1 MRVLRSL
8 EELDE
13 ALAECDR
20 AERISDDAMRVV
32 FGTFRIDPPAGMPE
46 DPFSDAYREAQM
58 GIYATIA
65 GRGYAL
71 ENEATPLDVD
81 AALRRPFPYST
92 GSGTTAGEHL
102 MGIGFALRA
111 MALPPGSRVLEF
123 GPGWGNTTLELARL
137 GHHVTCVDV
146 EPRFCELI
154 RRRAER
160 EGLSIEV
167 VHDDF
172 FWAERSGATFDA
184 VLFFE
189 CFHHCADHLRLL
201 RALQARVAEG
211 GRLFFGGEPITADF
225 PQPWGVRLDGNSLWA
240 IRKNGWLELGF
251 HEDYF
256 QRALAR
262 AGWSGRRIPCAD
274 PSWATVW
281 EARRLTRTAL
291 HLPATD
297 ERVHTAVGRR
307 ENGAIVL
314 DGRAGTGLFG
324 PYLPLARGGW
334 TARLRFR
341 PGAPA
346 MGGAVMDISTGNGAS
361 RIAARAVQGE
371 ALIAE
376 GWTASLPF
384 TAAEDLI
391 GVEVRLFCEAG
402 FAAVLDGVELVPE
415 EGG

>member
-20 AERISDDAMRVV
+20 AERVSDDAMRAV

-46 DPFSDAYREAQM
+46 DPFSDAYRQAQM

-65 GRGYAL
+65 GRDYAL
-71 ENEATPLDVD
+71 ANEATPLDVD

-92 GSGTTAGEHL
+92 GSATTAGEHL

-154 RRRAER
+154 RRRAAR
-160 EGLSIEV
+160 EDLSIEV
-167 VHDDF
+167 VQDDF
-172 FWAERSGATFDA
+172 FWAERSTATFDA

-251 HEDYF
+251 HQDYF

-262 AGWSGRRIPCAD
+262 TGWSGRRIPCAD
-274 PSWATVW
+274 PPWATVW
-281 EARRLTRTAL
+281 EARRLTKMALYLHASDDRVQTA
-291 HLPATD
+291 T
-297 ERVHTAVGRR
+297 GQR
-307 ENGAIVL
+307 EGGAILL
-314 DGRAGTGLFG
+314 DGTAGTGLYG
-324 PYLPLARGGW
+324 PYVPLARGRW
-334 TARLRFR
+334 TARLHFR
-341 PGAPA
+341 PDAPA
-346 MGGAVMDISTGNGAS
+346 SGTAVMDVSAANGSA
-361 RIAARAVQGE
+361 RLAARAVQGE
-371 ALIAE
+371 ALVAE
-376 GWTASLPF
+376 GWVATLPF
-384 TAAEDLI
+384 EAAEDLI
-391 GVEVRLFCEAG
+391 GVEVRLFCERG
-402 FAAVLDGVELVPE
+402 FTAVIEAVELLPGNVD
-415 EGG
+415 

>member
-20 AERISDDAMRVV
+20 AERVSDDAMRAV

-58 GIYATIA
+58 GIYVTIA
-65 GRGYAL
+65 GRDYAL
-71 ENEATPLDVD
+71 ANEATPLDVE
-81 AALRRPFPYST
+81 AALCRPFPYST
-92 GSGTTAGEHL
+92 GSATTAGEHL
-102 MGIGFALRA
+102 MGIDFALRA

-154 RRRAER
+154 RRRAAR
-160 EGLSIEV
+160 EGLAVEV
-167 VHDDF
+167 VNDDF
-172 FWAERSGATFDA
+172 FWAEKGGDTFDA

-211 GRLFFGGEPITADF
+211 GRIFFGGEPITADF

-240 IRKNGWLELGF
+240 IRKNGWMELGF
-251 HEDYF
+251 HESYF
-256 QRALAR
+256 RRALAR
-262 AGWSGRRIPCAD
+262 AGWAGDCIPCAD
-274 PSWATVW
+274 PAWATVW
-281 EARRLTRTAL
+281 EARRLTKAAM

-297 ERVHTAVGRR
+297 DRLQTGIGRR
-307 ENGAIVL
+307 EDRAIIL
-314 DGRAGTGLFG
+314 DGTPGTGLFG
-324 PYLPLARGGW
+324 PYLPLARGRW

-341 PGAPA
+341 PGAA
-346 MGGAVMDISTGNGAS
+346 ARGDAVMDVCAGGGTA
-361 RIAARAVQGE
+361 RLAARTVQGE
-371 ALIAE
+371 ALIVE
-376 GWTASLPF
+376 GWTASLTF
-384 TAAEDLI
+384 DAAENLS

-402 FAAVLDGVELVPE
+402 FTAVLEGVELLSDE
-415 EGG
+415 AG